1 VYWKKVFML
10 PQAGRMARGRPLN
23 NLLPLEEGEQITAVL
38 PIREYEENKYVFMAM
53 ADGLVKKTPLVDF
66 SRPRNS
72 GIRAVDLEGDRRLVG
87 VGITDGSKD
96 ILLFSNSGKAVR
108 FNETTVR
115 AMGRTARGVRGIKM
129 VEGNAVISLI
139 IVDTE
144 EDSAKS
150 ILTSTIRGYGK
161 RTLLENYPRKGR
173 ATKGVISIQTSDRN
187 GDVVAAELVEDN
199 DEAMLITSGGTL
211 IRTRISEISV
221 MSRNT
226 QGVRLIGLGKKED
239 LVSLARVCE
248 SEDENTDESDDSED
262 DQSDE

>member
-1 VYWKKVFML
+1 
-10 PQAGRMARGRPLN
+10 
-23 NLLPLEEGEQITAVL
+23 
-38 PIREYEENKYVFMAM
+38 MAM

-72 GIRAVDLEGDRRLVG
+72 GIRAVDLDGDRRLVG
-87 VGITDGSKD
+87 VGITDGNKD

-108 FNETTVR
+108 FDEAAVR

-129 VEGNAVISLI
+129 AEGDSVISLI
-139 IVDTE
+139 IVDPE
-144 EDSAKS
+144 SDASKS
-150 ILTSTIRGYGK
+150 VLTSTIRGYGK

-187 GDVVAAELVEDN
+187 GDVVAAVLVEEG

-211 IRTRISEISV
+211 IRTRIVEISI

-226 QGVRLIGLGKKED
+226 QGVRLIGLGKNED

-248 SEDENTDESDDSED
+248 SEDDKTDDENASEEEPDSTSSD
-262 DQSDE
+262 